1 MLAERNWSGERL
13 VDERHEG
20 LRLDCERGRLGTS
33 VKDRSYIRK
42 IKHTIEH
49 VAFVVGGL
57 FDICGPVV
65 TSDARSDAAVYPL
78 FSIVV

>member
-1 MLAERNWSGERL
+1 LS
-13 VDERHEG
+13 
-20 LRLDCERGRLGTS
+20 TS
-33 VKDRSYIRK
+33 VTRVFGWIAREAD
-42 IKHTIEH
+42 IEH